1 MKPLIQLIVLSA
13 LTVFLPTLVSA
24 ESTPHEHITLL
35 RSEALTYAAVFEGAL
50 NRAPEAIT
58 RQSREQQSAA
68 YQGLGKNWTAGSP
81 RVSLDYLG
89 DNLFDNKGMQEFEAG
104 LEWQLWSAEG
114 RRSGQQLGQSYQ
126 REFLAWQDYLQLLIS
141 GRVRTALADIRQA
154 EMLLG
159 KAGDAREGAQK
170 LVEIAELRLQAGDA
184 SRDALLQTQSLLLAK
199 DKNLLEAEAALVDAE
214 RNYINITGLHARPT
228 FDYREERSALD
239 EISPDHPVL
248 RFLQGAVDIAG
259 GQIAQM
265 KEEARGKPT
274 LNLGLN
280 RQRGGRSEDYNDAL
294 VLGFSLPFGTSAYAS
309 AQTSEARRD
318 LAEAQMQYES
328 AIRQLRQTL
337 HEVEHELAV
346 TETAIKLS
354 SEQLSLNRQRSQM
367 AHKAFELGEITM
379 TQVIQILQQ
388 QQLADS
394 EYQLLQLKQQRLVCE
409 FNQSVGV
416 LP

>member
-1 MKPLIQLIVLSA
+1 VKPLIQLIVLSA

-159 KAGDAREGAQK
+159 KAGDAREDAQK
-170 LVEIAELRLQAGDA
+170 LGEIAELRLQAGDA

-280 RQRGGRSEDYNDAL
+280 RQRGGRSEDYNNAL

-328 AIRQLRQTL
+328 TIRQLRQTL

-394 EYQLLQLKQQRLVCE
+394 EYQLLQLKQQRLVCK